1 MMFLPMH
8 HLLPHSYIL
17 MLHMAIQ
24 LELSFP
30 SSLAAS
36 GGHVAS
42 FQVNTSGIGV
52 GNSVSF
58 I

>member
-1 MMFLPMH
+1 MMFPPMH

-36 GGHVAS
+36 GGHVVS
-42 FQVNTSGIGV
+42 FQVNTSEISV
-52 GNSVSF
+52 GNF